1 VKVEYVHLFNSD
13 DGRARF
19 EDLAFE
25 FAPSNFAPLAPPV
38 DVSDSVLASAFMML
52 RIPAGWTD
60 SAHPAPARQFA
71 IMVAGKVQI
80 TASGETRTL
89 TTGDVLLVEDTSG
102 PGHTFTAIED
112 ALIAIV
118 RL

>member
-1 VKVEYVHLFNSD
+1 MSD
-13 DGRARF
+13 F
-19 EDLAFE
+19 
-25 FAPSNFAPLAPPV
+25 
-38 DVSDSVLASAFMML
+38 VLASAFMML